1 MDRLRRGFT
10 LIELLVVIV
19 ILSILATFVGIRI
32 MGKPEE
38 ARRTQAQ
45 IQIQALENA
54 LKMYKLDN
62 GEYPTTEQGLK
73 ALVEKPATGTIPRSW
88 REGGYLDKS
97 KPPKDPWKN
106 DYIYMFPGVRNPNGF
121 DLFSYGSDGQQGGE
135 GDNVD
140 IGNWENEAQEGA
152 QSEKK

>member
-1 MDRLRRGFT
+1 MNRKGFT

-38 ARRTQAQ
+38 ARRTQAMT
-45 IQIQALENA
+45 QIQALENA
-54 LKMYKLDN
+54 LNMYKLDS

-73 ALVEKPATGTIPRSW
+73 ALVEKPATGTVPRNW
-88 REGGYLDKS
+88 REGGYLEKN
-97 KPPKDPWKN
+97 KVPKDPWGN
-106 DYIYMFPGVRNPNGF
+106 EYVYMSPGMKNPNGF
-121 DLFSYGSDGQQGGE
+121 DLFSYGSDGQAGGE
-135 GDNVD
+135 GNNAD
-140 IGNWENEAQEGA
+140 IGNWEDEGQGA

>member
-1 MDRLRRGFT
+1 MDKKGFT

-32 MGKPEE
+32 MSKPEE

-54 LKMYKLDN
+54 LKMYMLDN
-62 GEYPTTEQGLK
+62 GEYPSTEQGLK
-73 ALVEKPATGTIPRSW
+73 ALVEKPAAGTPPRNW

-97 KPPKDPWKN
+97 AVPKDPWKN
-106 DYIYMFPGVRNPNGF
+106 EYVYLFPGVRNPNSF
-121 DLFSYGSDGQQGGE
+121 DLFSYAADGQPGGD
-135 GDNVD
+135 GDGADV
-140 IGNWENEAQEGA
+140 GNWEPEDEGA
-152 QSEKK
+152 QSGYN

>member
-1 MDRLRRGFT
+1 MNKKGFT

-62 GEYPTTEQGLK
+62 GEYPSTEQGLK
-73 ALVEKPATGTIPRSW
+73 ALVEKPATGTVPRNW
-88 REGGYLDKS
+88 REGGYLDKNTV
-97 KPPKDPWKN
+97 PKDPWKN
-106 DYIYMFPGVRNPNGF
+106 EYVYLFPGVRNPNGF
-121 DLFSYGSDGQQGGE
+121 DLFSYAADDQPGGE
-135 GDNVD
+135 GDGADV
-140 IGNWENEAQEGA
+140 GNWEPEEEGA
-152 QSEKK
+152 QSGNN

>member
-1 MDRLRRGFT
+1 MNKKGFT

-32 MGKPEE
+32 MSKPEE

-73 ALVEKPATGTIPRSW
+73 ALVEKPATGNIPRSW

-97 KPPKDPWKN
+97 RLPKDPWKN
-106 DYIYMFPGVRNPNGF
+106 DYVYMFPGVRNPSGF
-121 DLFSYGSDGQQGGE
+121 DLFSYGPSGQAGGE
-135 GDNVD
+135 GENAP
-140 IGNWENEAQEGA
+140 IGNWESEGQGA
-152 QSEKK
+152 QSENK

>member
-1 MDRLRRGFT
+1 MDRMRRGFT

-73 ALVEKPATGTIPRSW
+73 ALVEKPSTGSIPRSW

-97 KPPKDPWKN
+97 KLPKDPWKN
-106 DYIYMFPGVRNPNGF
+106 DYVYMFPGVRNVNGF